1 MKEKICETL
10 FIDVHFNK
18 QETVTIGTIYRSPLN
33 NNILHSNFADSIT
46 SLLKT
51 IKSSKNYTIIINNL
65 NYNLLEFDNPQ

>member
-33 NNILHSNFADSIT
+33 NNISRSNFADSLI

-51 IKSSKNYTIIINNL
+51 VKSSKNHTTNMHG
-65 NYNLLEFDNPQ
+65 